1 MADAVPALRC
11 ECGEL
16 LRLPE
21 EYTATHFR
29 CPACGRRI
37 ILRFEAPEKPSQN
50 PSPATVSE
58 PTATQTAEAEAA
70 DAGAGGEGES
80 GQAEEE
86 QPPEVTPASAFAK
99 AERILL
105 QEARFLRELGY
116 VPSEGWTMTFQRPD
130 LPPEQE
136 PPTKPEELA
145 LCVGRQMQSDHFV
158 PVILVVPVVES
169 DPGSRHALRRALNWA
184 RGVQPLPVPLCL
196 VSRGDR
202 RRMFQTQGERP
213 YDTMVKAEDAFGYL
227 RGRSQRMAP
236 QLRFADYPLLLREIT
251 AVLEERAPEAD
262 FERGTFAEELKERF
276 GTDDPEQLTLA
287 QAQEVTAELLER
299 YGSRAPYQLLD
310 IRFLTDQPAPEFE
323 MLGDIVREKLT
334 LEDYQEQRR
343 SHTKRMFNIFA
354 LGCFVAIFLC
364 VAEQKI
370 LAQGALVFALALV
383 IAQERTRPIPPQI
396 SRYVP
401 TRTLL
406 WDRSV
411 VERAALAAL
420 FFVVLVIMLLSY

>member
-1 MADAVPALRC
+1 
-11 ECGEL
+11 
-16 LRLPE
+16 
-21 EYTATHFR
+21 
-29 CPACGRRI
+29 
-37 ILRFEAPEKPSQN
+37 
-50 PSPATVSE
+50 
-58 PTATQTAEAEAA
+58 
-70 DAGAGGEGES
+70 
-80 GQAEEE
+80 
-86 QPPEVTPASAFAK
+86 
-99 AERILL
+99 
-105 QEARFLRELGY
+105 
-116 VPSEGWTMTFQRPD
+116 
-130 LPPEQE
+130 
-136 PPTKPEELA
+136 
-145 LCVGRQMQSDHFV
+145 
-158 PVILVVPVVES
+158 
-169 DPGSRHALRRALNWA
+169 
-184 RGVQPLPVPLCL
+184 
-196 VSRGDR
+196 
-202 RRMFQTQGERP
+202 MFQTQGERP

-420 FFVVLVIMLLSY
+420 FFVGLVIMLLSY